1 MRRIVAV
8 VARSVIDA
16 RGMKQPIYFTSFL
29 RQFDVLIEELPFAF
43 YQQEERMAWASLG
56 AANIEIG
63 NSIRCLNPVLTCANQ
78 SV

>member
-1 MRRIVAV
+1 MRRIIAMVP
-8 VARSVIDA
+8 RSVMPED
-16 RGMKQPIYFTSFL
+16 MKQPTYFTSFL
-29 RQFDVLIEELPFAF
+29 RQFDVFIEELPFAF